1 MQKRPRLHVYYNWQ
15 IYPDKHVH
23 LVRCGPILCHWCLLV
38 VCYRPNVGPTE
49 VTTRVDLVSFS
60 KIPYLDRFRKQ
71 KPKPGLTAAAINSTA
86 VKKHINIL
94 VMHFAW
100 SSTR

>member
-60 KIPYLDRFRKQ
+60 KIPYLDRSLQ
-71 KPKPGLTAAAINSTA
+71 KTETETGTYRSCYK
-86 VKKHINIL
+86 
-94 VMHFAW
+94 
-100 SSTR
+100 